1 MSPYLFAMSMDVL
14 ACGIKDVS
22 PWCMIFADDIVLR
35 STRREEVEN
44 KLRQGAEYQQKERK
58 LYTRGS
64 MYIGTWMGTQIS
76 IYTEII
82 WKE

>member
-64 MYIGTWMGTQIS
+64 MYCTSELGWELRYQSTRI
-76 IYTEII
+76 
-82 WKE
+82 

>member
-22 PWCMIFADDIVLR
+22 PWCMIVADDIVLR

-44 KLRQGAEYQQKERK
+44 KLRQGAAECQQKERK

-76 IYTEII
+76 IYTRI
-82 WKE
+82 